1 MSASAPSLFLNINQL
16 FVCTL
21 LCCTQDHLYDWALM
35 CVFEAVES
43 WCRVGVLTPVEVLW
57 QQGEVLFSSVV
68 TGCCAHAGGGERGCV
83 NIHTHTHTV
92 RGSPAEWHERAI
104 SRASVCVY
112 QLSLSVLPAPMH
124 LQPCF
129 FSLIHTSLLFL
140 SLSFALFHNLIF
152 SHYYNKRWEYF

>member
-1 MSASAPSLFLNINQL
+1 MCVRGCRILMPCRSVNSSGGAMAAGGSSVLQRGYR
-16 FVCTL
+16 L
-21 LCCTQDHLYDWALM
+21 LCT
-35 CVFEAVES
+35 
-43 WCRVGVLTPVEVLW
+43 CR
-57 QQGEVLFSSVV
+57 
-68 TGCCAHAGGGERGCV
+68 GGERGCV

-129 FSLIHTSLLFL
+129 FSLIHTSFSR
-140 SLSFALFHNLIF
+140 SLSHSSTTSYFHIIITKDEVFFKGFKCL
-152 SHYYNKRWEYF
+152 

>member
-1 MSASAPSLFLNINQL
+1 MFHTGSFVWLSAH
-16 FVCTL
+16 VCVRGCRILMPCRSVNSSGGAMAAGGSSVLQRGYRL
-21 LCCTQDHLYDWALM
+21 LCT
-35 CVFEAVES
+35 
-43 WCRVGVLTPVEVLW
+43 CR
-57 QQGEVLFSSVV
+57 
-68 TGCCAHAGGGERGCV
+68 GGERGCV

-124 LQPCF
+124 LQPGF

-140 SLSFALFHNLIF
+140 SFSLSHTLIHQLTF
-152 SHYYNKRWEYF
+152 SHYYNKR